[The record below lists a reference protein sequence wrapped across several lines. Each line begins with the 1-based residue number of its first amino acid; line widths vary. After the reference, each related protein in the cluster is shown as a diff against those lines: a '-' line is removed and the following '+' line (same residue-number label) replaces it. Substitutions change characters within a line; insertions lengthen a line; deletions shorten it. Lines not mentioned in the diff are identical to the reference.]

1 MDTRIILLLLADVL
15 LLTSSLVYGLKFLR
29 KRNYLLGVE
38 WLVVTV
44 STTNLLIYLLSEW
57 QTAYDIS
64 FFLDAF
70 SRGFGIPVIATAGL
84 MAVTHGYKPSTRTD
98 VLWFAASIAGTFVLV
113 GADFMKKPLPYFYVL
128 MWTAFSVYIAYFAW
142 RLKRAGKGGH
152 AAAVALG
159 LVAGQVIACIYDFY
173 RIPGDQDQMIF
184 FTLALT
190 TWAYSLA
197 AMYYAYGAL
206 ERAEAR

>member
-1 MDTRIILLLLADVL
+1 MEPKIIMLLLADLLLLA
-15 LLTSSLVYGLKFLR
+15 SSLVYGLKFLR

-57 QTAYDIS
+57 QTAYSIS

-84 MAVTHGYKPSTRTD
+84 MAVTHGYRPSMRAD
-98 VLWFAASIAGTFVLV
+98 LLWFVASLAGTFVLV
-113 GADFMKKPLPYFYVL
+113 GTDFMKTPLPYFYL
-128 MWTAFSVYIAYFAW
+128 IMWTAFSVYIAYFAW
-142 RLKRAGKGGH
+142 RLKRAGAAGH
-152 AAAVALG
+152 AAAVVLA
-159 LVAGQVIACIYDFY
+159 LVAGQAVACIYDFY
-173 RIPGDQDQMIF
+173 RIPGDEDQVIF

-206 ERAEAR
+206 ERAETR